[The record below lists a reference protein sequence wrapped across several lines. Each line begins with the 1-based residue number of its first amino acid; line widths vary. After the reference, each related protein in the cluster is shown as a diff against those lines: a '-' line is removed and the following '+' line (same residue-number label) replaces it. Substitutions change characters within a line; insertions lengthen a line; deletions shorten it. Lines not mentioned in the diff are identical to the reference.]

1 MLRMG
6 CYGKYIEIHIGM
18 YGRGGI
24 VTILLVDSDKSALDR
39 ETKRLTQQTL
49 AITVSLHSSGDDA
62 LQFSI
67 SHDVDMVFTRDILAD
82 MTGRELAEKIR
93 QVRPKVECHILSPNE
108 EIPFNRFLRSPL
120 RFHNIV
126 GGQARSLEKTVDTER
141 TSTVET
147 RRADTPG
154 HFFQA
159 EQEEGDRSMT
169 EQELRSLNRKEL
181 LEIMIEQGRELE
193 TSKMQYEKDLAFLKS
208 EHEKDM
214 DYLKTEYEKEIATLK
229 EELEHAQSAL
239 KSRQIDIDEAGS
251 IAMAA
256 LQLNGVFEAA
266 QAASQQYIE
275 NIRSLSDRQASICA
289 QRDAESKA
297 EQERRMQETTT
308 KCAQM
313 EYLSK
318 KKCEEMEAEAKRKSE
333 AYWAEVSHR
342 LQSFYEN
349 HQELKKLLNFSS
361 SNFSL

>member
-1 MLRMG
+1 M
-6 CYGKYIEIHIGM
+6 E
-18 YGRGGI
+18 
-24 VTILLVDSDKSALDR
+24 
-39 ETKRLTQQTL
+39 
-49 AITVSLHSSGDDA
+49 
-62 LQFSI
+62 
-67 SHDVDMVFTRDILAD
+67 
-82 MTGRELAEKIR
+82 
-93 QVRPKVECHILSPNE
+93 
-108 EIPFNRFLRSPL
+108 
-120 RFHNIV
+120 
-126 GGQARSLEKTVDTER
+126 
-141 TSTVET
+141 
-147 RRADTPG
+147 TPG
-154 HFFQA
+154 CSFQT
-159 EQEEGDRSMT
+159 QREEGDRSMT

-193 TSKMQYEKDLAFLKS
+193 TSKAKYERNLAFLKS
-208 EHEKDM
+208 EHEKDL
-214 DYLKTEYEKEIATLK
+214 DYLRTEYEKEIA
-229 EELEHAQSAL
+229 AL
-239 KSRQIDIDEAGS
+239 KKDLERAQAALHSRQIAIDKAGS

-297 EQERRMQETTT
+297 EQERRLQETMT
-308 KCAQM
+308 KCTQM

-318 KKCEEMEAEAKRKSE
+318 KKCEEMETEAKRKSE

>member
-1 MLRMG
+1 M
-6 CYGKYIEIHIGM
+6 
-18 YGRGGI
+18 
-24 VTILLVDSDKSALDR
+24 TILLVDSDKKALDR
-39 ETKRLTQQTL
+39 EMRRFTQRPF
-49 AITVSLHSSGDDA
+49 AVTVSLHSSADDA
-62 LQFSI
+62 IRFSM
-67 SHDVDMVFTRDILAD
+67 SHDVDLVFTRAVLPD
-82 MTGRELAEKIR
+82 MTGRELVEKIH
-93 QVRPKVECHILSPNE
+93 QINPKVECHILSPDE
-108 EIPFNRFLRSPL
+108 EIPINRFLGHSSNFTGNVSAQAHPL
-120 RFHNIV
+120 ANKMQTRD
-126 GGQARSLEKTVDTER
+126 TDMTER
-141 TSTVET
+141 
-147 RRADTPG
+147 RRMETPG
-154 HFFQA
+154 CSFQT
-159 EQEEGDRSMT
+159 QREEGDRSMT

-193 TSKMQYEKDLAFLKS
+193 TSKAKYERDLAFLKS
-208 EHEKDM
+208 EHEKDL
-214 DYLKTEYEKEIATLK
+214 DYLRTEYEKEIA
-229 EELEHAQSAL
+229 AL
-239 KSRQIDIDEAGS
+239 KKDLERAQAALHSRQIAIDKAGS

-297 EQERRMQETTT
+297 EQERRLQETMT
-308 KCAQM
+308 KCTQM

-318 KKCEEMEAEAKRKSE
+318 KKCEEMETEAKRKSE

>member
-1 MLRMG
+1 M
-6 CYGKYIEIHIGM
+6 
-18 YGRGGI
+18 
-24 VTILLVDSDKSALDR
+24 TILLVDSDKKVLDR
-39 ETKRLTQQTL
+39 EMWRFTQRPF
-49 AITVSLHSSGDDA
+49 AVTVSLHSSGNDA
-62 LQFSI
+62 IRFSMC
-67 SHDVDMVFTRDILAD
+67 HDVDMVFTRAVLSD
-82 MTGRELAEKIR
+82 MTGRELVEKLHQIN
-93 QVRPKVECHILSPNE
+93 PKVKCHILSSYE
-108 EIPFNRFLRSPL
+108 EIPISRFLGQSSDFTDKGSAQPQPL
-120 RFHNIV
+120 E
-126 GGQARSLEKTVDTER
+126 EKNQTRDTDITER
-141 TSTVET
+141 
-147 RRADTPG
+147 RRLGIPSCS
-154 HFFQA
+154 FQK
-159 EQEEGDRSMT
+159 EREKGDRTMT

-193 TSKMQYEKDLAFLKS
+193 ISKAKYEKDLAFLKS

-214 DYLKTEYEKEIATLK
+214 DYLKAEYEKEIAALK
-229 EELEHAQSAL
+229 KELEGARAAL
-239 KSRQIDIDEAGS
+239 QNRQIAIDEAGS

-266 QAASQQYIE
+266 QAAGQQYIE

-349 HQELKKLLNFSS
+349 HQELKKLLNFSTP
-361 SNFSL
+361 NISL